1 MRRLAII
8 AAVALATAAPA
19 RAEFISGSTLLQR
32 IEASERIQRGTSF
45 DGDEIV
51 GGFATGFVI
60 GVYDVY
66 VGQTFCSRRGL
77 TVGQVV
83 AVAALY
89 LRAIP
94 HRHNEVAYDLV
105 REAFDRAWPCERPQ
119 RQQAP
124 SRNL

>member
-19 RAEFISGSTLLQR
+19 RAEFMSGSKLLQR
-32 IEASERIQRGTSF
+32 IEASERIQRGTAL
-45 DGDEIV
+45 DGDEFD
-51 GGFATGFVI
+51 GAFATGFVI
-60 GVYDVY
+60 GVFDVY

-77 TVGQVV
+77 TIGQAV

-105 REAFDRAWPCERPQ
+105 REAFDRAWPCEQR

-124 SRNL
+124 SRSL